1 MVYVLIIM
9 LAGSGLRDRIRRVQ
23 HQAGLRGRREEQIAE
38 AERPYGGAYPVTVCA
53 AKG

>member
-9 LAGSGLRDRIRRVQ
+9 LAGSDSAIGSVEFNTKPACEAAAR
-23 HQAGLRGRREEQIAE
+23 QIAE